1 MTVIFKSFET
11 LKNVRG
17 LTDEQL
23 KTVLANPCT
32 PSNDVS
38 FEDGLTEIL
47 LAWLSAASGVEWRKA
62 FEHGERGEKQY
73 ATIQLLSAA
82 PVGNVAREDFYNA
95 SVDPKKICTVLTEP
109 KLYKFQLDVYK
120 ENGEVESQQ
129 TPVVNTSPVGSA
141 FDVLNR
147 LQSRVKHHIFAQA
160 LSEYCIYAGLGGFIT
175 DVRNMPMELRHSTNE
190 ARSTGFLN
198 VVCSP
203 QSSISSGVID
213 AIETKFCFELNH
225 EE

>member
-1 MTVIFKSFET
+1 MSVTFKSFEM

-23 KTVLANPCT
+23 KSVLSNPCT
-32 PSNDVS
+32 PSSDVS
-38 FEDGLTEIL
+38 YEDGLTEVL
-47 LAWLSAASGVEWRKA
+47 LAWLSAASGIEWRKA
-62 FEHGERGEKQY
+62 FEQGERGETQY
-73 ATIQLLSAA
+73 ATVQLLSAV
-82 PVGNVAREDFYNA
+82 PFGNVAREDFYNPT
-95 SVDPKKICTVLTEP
+95 VDEKKLCTVLTEP

-120 ENGEVESQQ
+120 DNGAVESQQ
-129 TPVVNTSPVGSA
+129 TPIVNPSPVGSA

-160 LSEYCIYAGLGGFIT
+160 LSEFCIYAGLGGFIT

-190 ARSTGFLN
+190 ARATGFLN

-203 QSSISSGVID
+203 QTSISSGVIK
-213 AIETKFCFELNH
+213 AVETAFCFELTDLT
-225 EE
+225 